1 MRKIRISALVVAF
14 SVATFYLTPVH
25 RVMASGVQALASV
38 LAGGTG
44 RTSLTANTVLV
55 GEGTAPVNQVG
66 PGTAG
71 QCLESNGAGVDPSF
85 GTCATGAGSVY
96 SQTSDI
102 TVGNT
107 VTETSVIT
115 GATGSGSPTLSAGFF
130 TAGKTIRVVVWGYH
144 SAAAAPT
151 IEWKMKLG
159 AVTVLDTT
167 AIATNNSTN
176 QEILAQ
182 GYITC
187 RTTGAMGTFFSQ
199 GRYEELTHL
208 DSQMVNTATATVDT
222 TASQLVDVT
231 VQWGTAAVGN
241 TVTVTNVSIEVV
253 GGGGGGG
260 GLTCA
265 GGVGLAPMGC
275 LQEEH
280 TAVNSAEL
288 DFTTCFSST
297 FDTYRFYFLNLV
309 PATDQQNIIMEV
321 STNGGV
327 SYDTG
332 ANYTGLTFFQY
343 TGGTGVDGNTTNSI
357 PVQGGVSS
365 TAANGGASGYI
376 DISNPLSAT
385 MNKWFWGISMAH
397 QSASSIGVVRREMG
411 ARYNSIT
418 AVNAFRVRAAT
429 GNLTSGTGRCYG
441 ITK

>member
-1 MRKIRISALVVAF
+1 MRKIRISALVVVF

-55 GEGTAPVNQVG
+55 GEGTSPVNQVG

-85 GTCATGAGSVY
+85 GTCATGAGAVY

-144 SAAAAPT
+144 SATAAPT

-167 AIATNNSTN
+167 AVASNNSTN

-208 DSQMVNTATATVDT
+208 DSQMVNTAAATVDT
-222 TASQLVDVT
+222 TASQLLDVT
-231 VQWGTAAVGN
+231 VQWGTAAIGN

-253 GGGGGGG
+253 GGGGSGGSG
-260 GLTCA
+260 NYTLISDQLLAAPAASVTFSAIPGTNKHLKLFVSAECSSATFQQSVQMLINGDAGNNYNREGLSVNNGSVSAFQNFNSSAATAALLIVPCASAFSTVIPSAEELTFMDYHGTIFNKSYFVSGFMSFTFSTQVSFATINA
-265 GGVGLAPMGC
+265 GG
-275 LQEEH
+275 
-280 TAVNSAEL
+280 
-288 DFTTCFSST
+288 
-297 FDTYRFYFLNLV
+297 YW
-309 PATDQQNIIMEV
+309 
-321 STNGGV
+321 
-327 SYDTG
+327 
-332 ANYTGLTFFQY
+332 AN
-343 TGGTGVDGNTTNSI
+343 
-357 PVQGGVSS
+357 
-365 TAANGGASGYI
+365 TAAITSLALSPADAS
-376 DISNPLSAT
+376 N
-385 MNKWFWGISMAH
+385 F
-397 QSASSIGVVRREMG
+397 
-411 ARYNSIT
+411 IT
-418 AVNAFRVRAAT
+418 GSRFT
-429 GNLTSGTGRCYG
+429 LYG
-441 ITK
+441 LN